1 MGTELLEGVTVLD
14 LASVGPAARA
24 SRWLADYGADV
35 VKVGPVP
42 AKSGVQIAPPF
53 FSYSAHRRM
62 KRVLLDIKAP
72 EGRDAFLALA
82 AEADV
87 VIESFR
93 PGVVDR
99 LGIGYA
105 AVSAANPGIV
115 YCSTSG
121 FGQSGPKSQQA
132 GHDLNYLASGGF
144 LHLTGAGPDGGPPI
158 PGATVA
164 DSAGGGMHAVIA
176 ILAALHHRAAS
187 GDGLG
192 RHLDVSVADGVLA
205 LMALSVDEFLAT
217 GQDVEVGSNLL
228 LGRYAC
234 YDTYQAG
241 DGKWLAV
248 AAIEPRFWANLCGLL
263 GLDKWTRHQNDDAVQ
278 DDIRRDMAEVFR
290 TKDRDTWV
298 AELAPADTCVSGVLS
313 VPELVEDEQFAARGA
328 FVTAKH
334 PAHGTFRQIGPVL
347 AGMVPADEPYVC
359 RESDATDTDELLA
372 RAGLA
377 ADRISALR
385 DQGVVA

>member
-1 MGTELLEGVTVLD
+1 MAGELLQGVTVLD

-82 AEADV
+82 AKADV

-99 LGIGYA
+99 LGIGHE
-105 AVSAANPGIV
+105 AVSAVNPRIV

-121 FGQSGPKSQQA
+121 FGQSGPNSQQA
-132 GHDLNYLASGGF
+132 GHDLNYLGTGGF
-144 LHLTGAGPDGGPPI
+144 LHLTGKDADGKPPV

-176 ILAALHHRAAS
+176 ILAALLNRAS
-187 GDGLG
+187 TGQG

-205 LMALSVDEFLAT
+205 LMALSVDEYLAT
-217 GQDVEVGSNLL
+217 GENVEVGSNLL

-241 DGKWLAV
+241 DGKWLSV
-248 AAIEPRFWANLCGLL
+248 AAIEPRFWANLCRLL
-263 GLDKWTRHQNDDAVQ
+263 GLDKWAAHQNDDAVQ
-278 DDIRRDMAEVFR
+278 DEIRRDITEVLR
-290 TKDRDTWV
+290 GKSRDAWV
-298 AELAPADTCVSGVLS
+298 AELAPADTCVSAVLS
-313 VPELVEDEQFAARGA
+313 VAEVVEDEQFAARGA
-328 FVTAKH
+328 FATAKH
-334 PAHGTFRQIGPVL
+334 PKHGTFRQIGAVL
-347 AGMVPADEPYVC
+347 AGMVPSEDPYLV
-359 RESDATDTDELLA
+359 RESDVTDTDELLA
-372 RAGLA
+372 AAGLS
-377 ADRISALR
+377 ADKITALR
-385 DQGVVA
+385 DEGVVA

>member
-1 MGTELLEGVTVLD
+1 MGSELLEGITVLD

-82 AEADV
+82 AKADV

-99 LGIGYA
+99 LGIGYD
-105 AVSAANPGIV
+105 AVAAANPGIV

-121 FGQSGPKSQQA
+121 FGQTGPKSQQA
-132 GHDLNYLASGGF
+132 GHDLNYLGTGGF
-144 LHLTGAGPDGGPPI
+144 LALTGAGPDGKPPI

-176 ILAALHHRAAS
+176 ILAALLHRQA
-187 GDGLG
+187 DGRG

-217 GQDVEVGSNLL
+217 GATVETGSNLL

-248 AAIEPRFWANLCGLL
+248 AAIEPRFWANLCTLL
-263 GLDKWTRHQNDDAVQ
+263 GLPQWAKHQNDDAVQ
-278 DDIRRDMAEVFR
+278 DDIRRDMARVFR

-313 VPELVEDEQFAARGA
+313 VGELVGDEQFLARGA
-328 FVTAKH
+328 FATAKH
-334 PAHGTFRQIGPVL
+334 PAHGTFRQTGAVL
-347 AGMVPADEPYVC
+347 AGMVAQEDPYLV
-359 RESDATDTDELLA
+359 RESGVTDTDELLA
-372 RAGLA
+372 GAGLDPA
-377 ADRISALR
+377 RITELR
-385 DQGVVA
+385 ESGVVA

>member
-1 MGTELLEGVTVLD
+1 MTELLEGVTVLD

-82 AEADV
+82 AKADV

-99 LGIGYA
+99 LGIGHA
-105 AVSAANPGIV
+105 AVSALNPGIV

-132 GHDLNYLASGGF
+132 GHDLNYLGTGGF
-144 LHLTGAGPDGGPPI
+144 LHLTGKDADGRPPI

-176 ILAALHHRAAS
+176 ILAALLNRAS
-187 GDGLG
+187 TGQG

-205 LMALSVDEFLAT
+205 LMALSVDEYLAT
-217 GQDVEVGSNLL
+217 GENVEVGSNLL

-241 DGKWLAV
+241 DGKWLSV
-248 AAIEPRFWANLCGLL
+248 AAIEPRFWGNLCRLL
-263 GLDKWTRHQNDDAVQ
+263 GLDKWTAHQNDDAVQ
-278 DDIRRDMAEVFR
+278 DEIRRDIAEVLR
-290 TKDRDTWV
+290 TKSRDAWV
-298 AELAPADTCVSGVLS
+298 AELAPADTCVSAVLS

-328 FVTAKH
+328 FATAKH
-334 PAHGTFRQIGPVL
+334 PKHGTFRQIGAVL
-347 AGMVPADEPYVC
+347 AGMVPSEDPYLV
-359 RESDATDTDELLA
+359 RESDVTDTDELLA
-372 RAGLA
+372 AAGLS
-377 ADRISALR
+377 ADKITALR
-385 DQGVVA
+385 DEGVVA

>member
-1 MGTELLEGVTVLD
+1 
-14 LASVGPAARA
+14 
-24 SRWLADYGADV
+24 
-35 VKVGPVP
+35 
-42 AKSGVQIAPPF
+42 
-53 FSYSAHRRM
+53 M

-82 AEADV
+82 AKADV

-99 LGIGYA
+99 LGIGYP
-105 AVSAANPGIV
+105 AVSAVNPGIV

-132 GHDLNYLASGGF
+132 GHDLNYLGTGGF
-144 LHLTGAGPDGGPPI
+144 LHLTGSGSDGKPPI

-176 ILAALHHRAAS
+176 ILAALHHRS
-187 GDGLG
+187 SDGLG

-217 GQDVEVGSNLL
+217 GVDVEVGSNLL

-234 YDTYQAG
+234 YDTYQAA
-241 DGKWLAV
+241 DGQWLAV

-263 GLDKWTRHQNDDAVQ
+263 GLPQWTRHQNDDAVQ
-278 DDIRRDMAEVFR
+278 DEIRRDMAAVFR
-290 TKDRDTWV
+290 TKDRDAWV

-313 VPELVEDEQFAARGA
+313 VAELVSDEQFLSRGA
-328 FVTAKH
+328 FATAKH
-334 PAHGTFRQIGPVL
+334 PTHGTFRQVGPVL
-347 AGMVPADEPYVC
+347 AGMQRSEDPYLV
-359 RESDATDTDELLA
+359 RESDVTDTDELLA
-372 RAGLA
+372 SAGIP
-377 ADRISALR
+377 DEQITALR
-385 DQGVVA
+385 ESGVVA

>member
-1 MGTELLEGVTVLD
+1 MRSELLEGVTVLD

-62 KRVLLDIKAP
+62 KRILLDIKAP

-82 AEADV
+82 AQADV

-99 LGIGYA
+99 LGIGHA
-105 AVSAANPGIV
+105 AVSALNPGIV

-121 FGQSGPKSQQA
+121 FGQSGPSSQQA
-132 GHDLNYLASGGF
+132 GHDLNYLGTGGF
-144 LHLTGAGPDGGPPI
+144 LHLTGKDADGKPPI

-176 ILAALHHRAAS
+176 ILAALLSRAS
-187 GDGLG
+187 DGQG

-205 LMALSVDEFLAT
+205 LMALSVDEYLAT
-217 GQDVEVGSNLL
+217 GENVEVGSNLL

-241 DGKWLAV
+241 DGKWLSV
-248 AAIEPRFWANLCGLL
+248 AAIEPRFWANLCRLL
-263 GLDKWTRHQNDDAVQ
+263 GLDKWTAHQNDDAVQ
-278 DDIRRDMAEVFR
+278 DEIRRDFGEVLR
-290 TKDRDTWV
+290 TKSRDAWV
-298 AELAPADTCVSGVLS
+298 AELAPADTCVSAVLS
-313 VPELVEDEQFAARGA
+313 VAEVVEDEQFAARGA
-328 FVTAKH
+328 FATAKH
-334 PAHGTFRQIGPVL
+334 PRHGTFRQIGAVL
-347 AGMVPADEPYVC
+347 AGMVPSEDPYLV
-359 RESDATDTDELLA
+359 RESDVTDTDELLA
-372 RAGLA
+372 AAGLS
-377 ADRISALR
+377 ADKITALR
-385 DQGVVA
+385 DEGVVA